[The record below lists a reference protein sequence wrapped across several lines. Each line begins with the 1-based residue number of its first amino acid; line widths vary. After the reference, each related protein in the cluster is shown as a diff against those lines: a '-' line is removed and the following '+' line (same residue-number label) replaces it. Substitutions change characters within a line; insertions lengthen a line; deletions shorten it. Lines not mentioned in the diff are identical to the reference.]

1 MKHNSMEPEQHLKF
15 MFNAEVEPTG
25 SKRYLKEDL
34 AVYHRLSYN
43 EPTPQNMAV
52 RTENEIAVKMGE
64 GDYDKFIYS
73 YGKYLDLLY
82 AVETDPIA
90 KEMFEKLLIYIHLK
104 Y

>member
-1 MKHNSMEPEQHLKF
+1 MNYHGMEPEQHLKF
-15 MFNAEVEPTG
+15 MFNAEIEPTG

-64 GDYDKFIYS
+64 GDYQNFMDS
-73 YGKYLDLLY
+73 YGKYLELIY
-82 AVETDPIA
+82 AMKEDPVV
-90 KEMFEKLLIYIHLK
+90 KDMFEKMIIYLRLK

>member
-1 MKHNSMEPEQHLKF
+1 MKYHGMKPEQHLKF

-25 SKRYLKEDL
+25 HKRYLKEDL
-34 AVYHRLSYN
+34 QIYHRLSYN
-43 EPTPQNMAV
+43 EPMPQNMAV

-64 GDYDKFIYS
+64 NDYENFIYS

-90 KEMFEKLLIYIHLK
+90 KDMLEKLIIYVNLK